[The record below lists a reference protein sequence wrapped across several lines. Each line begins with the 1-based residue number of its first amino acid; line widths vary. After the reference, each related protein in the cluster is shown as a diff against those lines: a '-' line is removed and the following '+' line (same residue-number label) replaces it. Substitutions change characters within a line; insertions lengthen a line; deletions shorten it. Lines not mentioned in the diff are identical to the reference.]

1 MKAKKPVWTEGLFV
15 TQHHFQQLDRYHEGL
30 IGERLRAV
38 SGSDWGISHLEVDER
53 ALESGQLRI
62 RSINAVLPDGTPIS
76 VGDGDD
82 DRVGVRAVD
91 ATVFPANIGSIDAY
105 IGLFEERDNGANVE
119 LEPRP
124 DSVLRYER
132 EQLTVFD
139 YNGGSEQTISVARRN
154 LRILLGDENRDG
166 FVGIRFAR
174 IERASG
180 GVLKLAPA
188 FVPPVTRVGAS
199 PVLAAGFRRLLG
211 VMVAKQRSLAAG
223 RKQRTD
229 LAVDYEAGD
238 NVKFWLL
245 HTLNEHIPHFAHIVQ
260 HQASNPEGAYLALVK
275 LIGQLCTFAV
285 DGDPTRLA
293 SYQLLDLTD
302 TFPPLFQRAHA
313 LLDAVVAERYV
324 QIPLQKRSD
333 GLYLGQIEDLA
344 LLHYEHFLAVEA
356 VGVPDTV
363 IRERLAKLAK
373 IASWNQITSILNSA
387 VNGCKL
393 ELEYRPPGALP
404 LRSGVVFFRV
414 QHTAEF
420 WNDIVTSASI
430 AIYQPVSPEAIELS
444 LYAVDPKNLK

>member
-1 MKAKKPVWTEGLFV
+1 MKAKKPVWTEGLFI
-15 TQHHFQQLDRYHEGL
+15 TQHHFQQLDRYHESL

-38 SGSDWGISHLEVDER
+38 AASDWGVSLLEVDER
-53 ALESGQLRI
+53 ALEAGQLRI
-62 RSINAVLPDGTPIS
+62 RAISAVLPDGTPIA

-82 DRVGVRAVD
+82 DRVGVRAID
-91 ATVFPANIGSIDAY
+91 ATVFPANLSTIDAY

-139 YNGGSEQTISVARRN
+139 YNGGPEQTIAVARRN
-154 LRILLGDENRDG
+154 LRVLLGDESRDG

-174 IERASG
+174 IERVPG

-229 LAVDYEAGD
+229 LAVDYEPGD

-245 HTLNEHIPHFAHIVQ
+245 HTLNENIPRFSHIVQ
-260 HQASNPEGAYLALVK
+260 HQAANPETAYLALATF
-275 LIGQLCTFAV
+275 IGQLCTFAV
-285 DGDPTRLA
+285 DGDPTRIA
-293 SYQLLDLTD
+293 SYQFLDLTD
-302 TFPPLFQRAHA
+302 TFPPMFQRAQA
-313 LLDAVVAERYV
+313 LLDAVVAERYIE
-324 QIPLQKRSD
+324 IPLQKRSD
-333 GLYLGQIEDLA
+333 GLNLGQIEDPAVLR
-344 LLHYEHFLAVEA
+344 YEHFLAVEA
-356 VGVPDTV
+356 SGVPEAV
-363 IRERLAKLAK
+363 IRERIAKLTK
-373 IASWNQITSILNSA
+373 IASWNQVTSILNSA

-404 LRSGVVFFRV
+404 LRAGVVFFRV
-414 QHTAEF
+414 HHTPEF
-420 WNDIVTSASI
+420 WSDIVTTASI